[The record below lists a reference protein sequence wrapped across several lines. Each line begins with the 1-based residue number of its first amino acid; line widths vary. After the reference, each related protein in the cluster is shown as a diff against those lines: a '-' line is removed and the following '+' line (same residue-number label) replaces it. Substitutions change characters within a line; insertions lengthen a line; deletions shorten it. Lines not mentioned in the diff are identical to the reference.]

1 MLEKG
6 LTMPNRRLGFG
17 QQRVR
22 NIIKY
27 VNEYIREYDA
37 NPVQVQATLN
47 DLAEYLSIHKDALYN
62 LPEDIVSGIENL
74 MKYNNIHF
82 ISKKHY
88 YYVELFFHLQTPFLF
103 V

>member
-27 VNEYIREYDA
+27 VNEYIREYNA
-37 NPVQVQATLN
+37 KPVQVQATLN
-47 DLAEYLSIHKDALYN
+47 DLAEYLSIHKTLY
-62 LPEDIVSGIENL
+62 IIYQ
-74 MKYNNIHF
+74 KI
-82 ISKKHY
+82 
-88 YYVELFFHLQTPFLF
+88 
-103 V
+103 